1 MIWKEKG
8 VLQDSDMCFFSPSD
22 IIRKYYCYMLS
33 CGHYN
38 CDSEYSVRRVGNRS
52 PLFFYIV
59 SGILKLEYQDKQYEA
74 SADDIVLINCYYPHH
89 YYCNS
94 NCEFLFFHFDGK
106 EARTI
111 TNHLIEQNHSPVFHL
126 NNATE
131 IYKNISEPI
140 LRLCYQEQTTDTFL
154 SALVYSTLCSIQA
167 FNEILPS
174 TASTSSDVITRVIDY
189 MKSNIGQQL
198 SLQLLSEE
206 VNLSPYYLA
215 HLFKKETGS
224 SPIEYMAN
232 LKTNYAKLILR
243 NTNMTISELA
253 ETLGYSS
260 SSSFINAFKA
270 RRGLSPQKYREQ
282 ISRKK

>member
-38 CDSEYSVRRVGNRS
+38 CDSEYSVSRGGNRS

-59 SGILKLEYQDKQYEA
+59 SGVLKLEYMDNHYEA
-74 SADDIVLINCYYPHH
+74 AADDIVLINCYFPHH
-89 YYCNS
+89 YYCDS

-106 EARTI
+106 EVQTI
-111 TNHLIEQNHSPVFHL
+111 TNHLIEQNQSPVFHL

-131 IYKNISEPI
+131 IYKNIREPI
-140 LRLCYQEQTTDTFL
+140 LRLCYQEQTTDTSL
-154 SALVYSTLCSIQA
+154 SSLVYSTLCSIQA
-167 FNEILPS
+167 FNEILPR
-174 TASTSSDVITRVIDY
+174 TASPSSDAITRVIDY
-189 MKSNIGQQL
+189 MKNNINQQL
-198 SLQLLSEE
+198 SLQSLAEQ
-206 VNLSPYYLA
+206 VNLNSYYLA

-224 SPIEYMAN
+224 SPIEYMTN
-232 LKTNYAKLILR
+232 LKINYAKLILR
-243 NTNMTISELA
+243 NTNITISELA
-253 ETLGYSS
+253 DTLGYSS
-260 SSSFINAFKA
+260 PSSFINTFKA

-282 ISRKK
+282 IGRRK